1 MGRKGQAMPEI
12 MIKIFNSVDS
22 RDNEDRHWQLAAVL
36 AMWPDCPSVL
46 WRHSSLRKRRLK
58 VECGGVLVFQFH
70 QDQEWVPRGMDVGGE
85 RRREAWTAGQPLP
98 AAPSRGGMRRAMFS
112 NLVVQMGEFVK
123 FANIEEDTPSYH
135 RSYDFFVSRFS
146 EMCHSS
152 HDDLEIKT
160 KIRMSGIKG
169 LQGVVRKTVNDELQA
184 NIWDPQHMD
193 KIVPSL
199 LFNLQHVEE
208 AESRSPSP
216 LQAPEKEKESPAE
229 LAERCLRELLG
240 RAAFGNIKNAIKPV
254 LM

>member
-1 MGRKGQAMPEI
+1 MTLSRIFPASSYVCIAMEALDQLLMACHCQSINLFVESFLKMVAKLLESEKPNLQI
-12 MIKIFNSVDS
+12 LGTNS
-22 RDNEDRHWQLAAVL
+22 
-36 AMWPDCPSVL
+36 
-46 WRHSSLRKRRLK
+46 
-58 VECGGVLVFQFH
+58 
-70 QDQEWVPRGMDVGGE
+70 
-85 RRREAWTAGQPLP
+85 
-98 AAPSRGGMRRAMFS
+98 
-112 NLVVQMGEFVK
+112 FVK

-152 HDDLEIKT
+152 HEDPDIRS

-216 LQAPEKEKESPAE
+216 LQGTEKEKESPTE

-240 RAAFGNIKNAIKPV
+240 RAAYGNIKNAIKPV
-254 LM
+254 L